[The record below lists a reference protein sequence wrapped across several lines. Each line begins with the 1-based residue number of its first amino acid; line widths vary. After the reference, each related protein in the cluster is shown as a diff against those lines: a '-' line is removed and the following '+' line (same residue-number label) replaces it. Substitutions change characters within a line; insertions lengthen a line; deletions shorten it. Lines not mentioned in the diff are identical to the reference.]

1 MKRLVINNGYVIDPA
16 NKISSLLNIAIEG
29 GKIVEISNDILHG
42 EELIDAEG
50 LIISPGFIDCH
61 MHEDPY
67 DPELDKIN
75 ISIFNCM
82 LRMGVTT
89 AVGGNCGSGPVD
101 IPKYINA
108 IDRAGLPVNFSMLV
122 PHNILRAL
130 EGINDKYGKASP
142 VEISNMKIRAQQYLD
157 LGCLGISFGIRYVP
171 GLDEKELK
179 EISSACKKD
188 KKIIVAHIRDDAKNV
203 IASAKEL
210 IEIGLNHNLPIQ
222 ISHLGSMGAYG
233 QMEELLSLIDYH
245 KLNGLDISADC
256 YPYNAFSTS
265 VGATTYDSGFLERY
279 GADYEAIEIAEGK
292 YKGQR
297 CTEEIF
303 KELRD
308 TNPAILTI
316 GHFMRE
322 EDVDKAI
329 SHPNV
334 FIASDGV
341 MHNYQGHPRAA
352 GTFPRVIS
360 KYVKEKQL
368 ISLYDAI
375 GKMTWLPAKKYG
387 LAKGTL
393 SIGSDGD
400 ILIFDYNEIK
410 DNSTFEEPALPP
422 NGIKYVLVN
431 GEISCKDNNIL
442 SYTSGRFIRTST
454 ESYTIQK

>member
-1 MKRLVINNGYVIDPA
+1 MKRLVINNGYMIDPA
-16 NKISSLLNIAIEG
+16 NKISSKLNIAIEG
-29 GKIVEISNDILHG
+29 GKIVEISNDILRG
-42 EELIDAEG
+42 DEFINAEG

-67 DPELDKIN
+67 DPKLDKIN

-89 AVGGNCGSGPVD
+89 AIGGNCGSGPVN
-101 IPKYINA
+101 IAEYIDT
-108 IDRAGLPVNFSMLV
+108 IDRIGLPVNFSMLV
-122 PHNILRAL
+122 PHNVLRVL
-130 EGINDKYGKASP
+130 EGINDKYGKASS

-188 KKIIVAHIRDDAKNV
+188 KRIIAAHIRDDAKNV
-203 IASAKEL
+203 IPSTKEL
-210 IEIGLNHNLPIQ
+210 IEIGVNHNLPIQ

-245 KLNGLDISADC
+245 KMNGLDISADC

-265 VGATTYDSGFLERY
+265 IGTTTYDSGFLERY
-279 GADYEAIEIAEGK
+279 GTGYDAIEIAEGK

-303 KELRD
+303 KELRN
-308 TNPAILTI
+308 TAPSTLTI
-316 GHFMRE
+316 GHFMQE

-334 FIASDGV
+334 YIASDGV
-341 MHNYQGHPRAA
+341 MHDYQGHPRAA

-375 GKMTWLPAKKYG
+375 GKMTWLPAKRYG
-387 LAKGTL
+387 LDKGTL

-400 ILIFDYNEIK
+400 IVIFDYNEIQDK
-410 DNSTFEEPALPP
+410 ATFEEPALPP
-422 NGIKYVLVN
+422 NGIKYVLIN
-431 GEISCKDNNIL
+431 GEIACKENSIL
-442 SYTSGRFIRTST
+442 SNTSGKFIRG
-454 ESYTIQK
+454 